1 MALIKRQ
8 RQEETQPRVIQPLVN
23 IREED
28 KEVILEAEMVG
39 LTKDGI
45 SLDLKGNELTLR
57 GKSGRADDVIPKG
70 YTVVHKE
77 RCPLEYVRT
86 FVLGEEI
93 DKSKIDAQYEGG
105 ILKVK
110 LTKSEAAQPK
120 KIEIKD

>member
-1 MALIKRQ
+1 MALIKRPKY
-8 RQEETQPRVIQPLVN
+8 EECKTRVIQPLVN
-23 IREED
+23 ICEED
-28 KEVILEAEMVG
+28 KEIILEAEMAG
-39 LTKDGI
+39 LTKDDI

-57 GKSGRADDVIPKG
+57 GKSGRADDVVPKG

-86 FVLGEEI
+86 FVVGDEI
-93 DKSKIDAQYEGG
+93 DKSKIDAQYENG

-120 KIEIKD
+120 KIEIKE